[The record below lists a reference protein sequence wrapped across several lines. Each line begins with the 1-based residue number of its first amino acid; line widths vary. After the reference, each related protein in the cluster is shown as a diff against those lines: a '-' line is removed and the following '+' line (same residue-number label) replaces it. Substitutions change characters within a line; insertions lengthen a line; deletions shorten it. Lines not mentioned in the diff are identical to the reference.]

1 MSPEMTTEN
10 FETTTIDPYYH
21 PEVAYLVEKLKGW
34 NHFVLERKSTA
45 LMTSRYFMAFYVVAD
60 VMNELYHFC

>member
-1 MSPEMTTEN
+1 MSPEMTTEDY
-10 FETTTIDPYYH
+10 ETTTIDPYYH

-45 LMTSRYFMAFYVVAD
+45 LMTSHYLTTAYFTV
-60 VMNELYHFC
+60 